1 MTEIQYI
8 FLSFHCVTWIL
19 LFLVYTEIQSWKKEI
34 RQHID
39 YDNSLKALRKE
50 ERRKK

>member
-8 FLSFHCVTWIL
+8 FLSFHLITWVMIICV
-19 LFLVYTEIQSWKKEI
+19 FVEIQSWKKEI

-39 YDNSLKALRKE
+39 YDSSLRALKKA
-50 ERRKK
+50 ERNK